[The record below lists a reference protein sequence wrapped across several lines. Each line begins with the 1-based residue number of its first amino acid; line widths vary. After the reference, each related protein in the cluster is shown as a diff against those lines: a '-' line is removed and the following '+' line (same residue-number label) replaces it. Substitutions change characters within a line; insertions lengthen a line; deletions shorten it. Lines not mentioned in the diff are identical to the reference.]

1 MVGDVDLGALNANHA
16 LLRACW
22 EALLPLETLRDM
34 PAVITGLVAVDKA
47 TVDWSVYP
55 PGIATLGLGPVAV
68 SGLQHGKL
76 KLGKCIGVDFTG
88 EGPPPAHGYYS
99 RGYVKCVEGE
109 GLEGTPEAGRHSR
122 QSKHRSSQS
131 KHRPSQSKHRP
142 SQLKHRPSQT
152 KHRPS
157 QSTTAPANQKQQNTV
172 PANQS
177 TAPANQSTRAP
188 SQPIETPP
196 QPIKAPY
203 FPPII
208 ESRNVAR

>member
-34 PAVITGLVAVDKA
+34 PAVITGLVTVDKA

-122 QSKHRSSQS
+122 QSKHR
-131 KHRPSQSKHRP
+131 PSQSKH
-142 SQLKHRPSQT
+142 
-152 KHRPS
+152 
-157 QSTTAPANQKQQNTV
+157 QSTIPANRNTT

-177 TAPANQSTRAP
+177 TV
-188 SQPIETPP
+188 
-196 QPIKAPY
+196 
-203 FPPII
+203 FPPDHRITECREI
-208 ESRNVAR
+208 TVHLWMTV